1 MLARILC
8 RIAGMFW
15 SASSHT
21 TRRREAANIEFS
33 AIILSHVID
42 DLTYAENGVVFP
54 RNEDK
59 SLENYSAIRFMQTL
73 FVKELMII

>member
-1 MLARILC
+1 MRQAIQPGDVKQRILTDEG
-8 RIAGMFW
+8 A
-15 SASSHT
+15 
-21 TRRREAANIEFS
+21 IEFS